1 MTSHIAERTNRYH
14 MSECLLIG
22 GLILLTIGLHM
33 LTYKEE
39 NTYCNSPNGLENR
52 KIDPNEEKQCR
63 DTNIA
68 YNGGYPMVA
77 VGSLLCISGFVIISM
92 SFSRTCRA
100 TIQHVPHQFINNQVP
115 LPMVA
120 SFIATGPTDASK
132 GFCPWCGTMN
142 EGPFCRK
149 CGKKL

>member
-1 MTSHIAERTNRYH
+1 
-14 MSECLLIG
+14 LIG

-52 KIDPNEEKQCR
+52 KNNADEEKQCR

-68 YNGGYPMVA
+68 YSSGYPMVA

-92 SFSRTCRA
+92 SFYRTTKA
-100 TIQHVPHQFINNQVP
+100 TIQHAPPQFIKNQVP
-115 LPMVA
+115 LPMFA
-120 SFIATGPTDASK
+120 SFIATGPIDASQ

-142 EGPFCRK
+142 GGPFCRK
-149 CGKKL
+149 CGKEL